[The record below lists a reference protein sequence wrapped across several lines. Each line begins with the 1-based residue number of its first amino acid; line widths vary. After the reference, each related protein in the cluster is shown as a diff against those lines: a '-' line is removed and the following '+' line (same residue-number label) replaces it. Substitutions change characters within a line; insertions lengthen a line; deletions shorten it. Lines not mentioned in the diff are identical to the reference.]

1 MVRPAIELP
10 TKLIETSD
18 GGGKSMKAGAIRIGV
33 IGAGGFGLYALQ
45 QFTQIPGVSL
55 VGMAGT
61 HREAAFAVAQRFG
74 IPDIEDVDALVGRPD
89 IDLIYIATPPFLH
102 HPQAMKALQAGK
114 HVICEKPLA
123 MTLAQADEMIA
134 VAREKHLALIANL
147 MQRYN
152 PLYELIQQLIDSK
165 ALGEFLH
172 GYFENYA
179 SDEGLGPQHWFWD
192 RTKSGGIFIEHGV
205 HFFDMFT
212 GWLGQGQVTCAQRTI
227 RPGTSF
233 EEQVNSTV
241 RYREGMLVNFYHG
254 FTQPNRMDRQEF
266 RLLFELGDVTLE
278 EWVPIRARIH
288 AVADEKRT
296 RTLMDLFRGARL
308 DVAQIYG
315 GKTREMTSRHK
326 NWDIYQVIDLHWGDE
341 VEKMH
346 RYGEL
351 LRSVMRDQI
360 RWIYDRSHQRKL
372 TEQNGRDSLALA
384 VRATELADQCS

>member
-1 MVRPAIELP
+1 
-10 TKLIETSD
+10 
-18 GGGKSMKAGAIRIGV
+18 MKAGAIRMGV

-45 QFTQIPGVSL
+45 QFTQIPGVTL

-61 HREAAFAVAQRFG
+61 HREAAFATAQRFG

-102 HPQAMKALQAGK
+102 YPQAMKALQAGK

-134 VAREKHLALIANL
+134 VAKQKHVALIANL

-152 PLYELIQQLIDSK
+152 PLYDIIRQLVESK
-165 ALGEFLH
+165 VLGEFLH

-205 HFFDMFT
+205 HFFDMFD
-212 GWLGQGQVTCAQRTI
+212 GWLGPGEVVSSQRSI
-227 RPGTSF
+227 RPGTNF
-233 EEQVNSTV
+233 EEQVNCTA
-241 RYREGMLVNFYHG
+241 RYRDGMLVNFYHG

-278 EWVPIRARIH
+278 EWVPIRARIR
-288 AVADEKRT
+288 AVLDEKRT
-296 RTLMDLFRGARL
+296 RTLTDLFPRATL
-308 DVAQIYG
+308 DITSVYG
-315 GKTREMTSRHK
+315 GRAREVMARHK
-326 NWDIYQVIDLHWGDE
+326 NWDIYQMVELRWGDE

-351 LRSVMRDQI
+351 LRFVMRDQI
-360 RWIYDRSHQRKL
+360 RWIYDRAHTRKL

-384 VRATELADQCS
+384 VKATELADQSK